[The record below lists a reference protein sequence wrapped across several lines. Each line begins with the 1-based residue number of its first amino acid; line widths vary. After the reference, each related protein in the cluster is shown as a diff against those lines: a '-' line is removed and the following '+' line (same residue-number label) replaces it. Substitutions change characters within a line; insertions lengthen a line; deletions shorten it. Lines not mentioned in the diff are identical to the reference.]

1 MKIHFVCFRL
11 RYRSSGIRL
20 DKKTRKDSKSQRSVC
35 VVLDTHIVRGTLWF
49 EQEDTRYE
57 ARTDSHTTRRCSF
70 RPPWS
75 PLVYLAASRSR
86 AQPAQQLQ
94 SRSLPSASW
103 NAVVPLYTD
112 AIHQL
117 SSRFQ
122 PSRVRN
128 NACDIRNTN
137 RKKETTSSFVIFFS
151 FFFFFS
157 FRLIELLVFLRA
169 RNIRTFNAVIASID
183 ATSRK

>member
-11 RYRSSGIRL
+11 QYRSSGIGL
-20 DKKTRKDSKSQRSVC
+20 DKRTRKDSKSQRCVC

-57 ARTDSHTTRRCSF
+57 ARTDSHTTRQCSL

-112 AIHQL
+112 IIHQL
-117 SSRFQ
+117 HSLPTESRTQ
-122 PSRVRN
+122 Q
-128 NACDIRNTN
+128 CLWH
-137 RKKETTSSFVIFFS
+137 KKYKSQERDYFVVCLL
-151 FFFFFS
+151 FFFFS
-157 FRLIELLVFLRA
+157 S
-169 RNIRTFNAVIASID
+169 N
-183 ATSRK
+183 